1 MAAVSHLK
9 NKREAKVREGIERI
23 MARCGGA
30 GGPIPVQG
38 FVDVLSGHNLHLD
51 DKETARVERMCDND
65 GMMERPDF
73 IEYAKKAH
81 IVKEWLDAEKSKNVD
96 KAELAFK
103 AIDKD
108 GSGFIDVSELA
119 KLGGGKMK
127 ESHQAALMHK
137 LDKDGDGKITL
148 EEFRLLF
155 TK

>member
-9 NKREAKVREGIERI
+9 NKRMAKEREGIEKI

-38 FVDVLSGHNLHLD
+38 YRDVLSGHGLHLD
-51 DKETARVERMCDND
+51 DKEAARINRLSDND

-73 IEYAKKAH
+73 IEYAKKSAT
-81 IVKEWLDAEKSKNVD
+81 VKEWLDAEKSKNVD

-108 GSGFIDVSELA
+108 GSGFIDVSELS
-119 KLGGGKMK
+119 KLGGGKMEK
-127 ESHQAALMHK
+127 SHQEALMHK

-148 EEFRLLF
+148 EEFRGLF
-155 TK
+155 NK